1 VRTALLLL
9 LSGAALA
16 VAACG
21 TTSGSSS
28 QAALRLQREDLL
40 AVSHALR
47 GAEPS
52 VASEV
57 ATAKAA
63 WPLVANGLPAASAA
77 GAQVPVD
84 AAEKSAASVET
95 PALLQEAQAAS
106 LTGPAAQLAGLFRNY
121 GVLAALGWRLTGAA
135 IGQVL
140 SGSAT
145 GARFARQNAG
155 LYIESVY
162 DAHFELAQLG
172 KQLLDGY
179 RSLGGPEAFKGSLSQ
194 EEVDALARAYSEAAD
209 RLHPHVGVRLGS

>member
-9 LSGAALA
+9 LSGATLA
-16 VAACG
+16 GAACG
-21 TTSGSSS
+21 TTSETSSP
-28 QAALRLQREDLL
+28 ATLRLQREDLL
-40 AVSHALR
+40 AVSRALR
-47 GAEPS
+47 SAEPS

-57 ATAKAA
+57 AAARAA
-63 WPLVANGLPAASAA
+63 WPLVANGLPAAAA
-77 GAQVPVD
+77 TGTRVHVD
-84 AAEKSAASVET
+84 AASRSAASVET
-95 PALLQEAQAAS
+95 PALFQAAQAAS

-140 SGSAT
+140 GGSAT
-145 GARFARQNAG
+145 EARFARQNVG

-179 RSLGGPEAFKGSLSQ
+179 RALGGPEAFKGALSQ
-194 EEVDALARAYSEAAD
+194 EEVTALARAYSEAAD